1 MNVVKH
7 GETEQGTS
15 LRTML
20 VAVGLAL
27 FFLAWGLFL
36 FTAIGDKG
44 MPSWSFGALDDVPG
58 LSPYSTAGPQEVPS
72 LVPSAGRSAGQTRG
86 QHVMGPQNREFKHRG
101 GTP

>member
-1 MNVVKH
+1 MKH
-7 GETEQGTS
+7 GETEQETS
-15 LRTML
+15 LRTIL

-27 FFLAWGLFL
+27 FFLLWGLFL
-36 FTAIGDKG
+36 FAAIGDKG

-58 LSPYSTAGPQEVPS
+58 LSPYSTAGPQEAPS

-86 QHVMGPQNREFKHRG
+86 QHVMGPQHTQGTDRK